1 MIRPDPGFRVGF
13 DVGGT
18 FTDFAL
24 QAGDGRLLTGKRLT
38 TPHDPARACVEGL
51 RELVAAAG
59 LDWPALT
66 QAVHGTTLG
75 SNVVIERKG
84 RNVALLTT
92 RGFRDVL
99 VIGREKRYQLYDLFI
114 EKPPPLVPRSRTREV
129 TERIAFDGEVL
140 TPLDEAEVRGV
151 VRALA
156 KDGITSLAICFLHA
170 YVNPA
175 HERRAAEIVREEA
188 PHIAV
193 SLSSDVSPVIR
204 EYERTSTT
212 VVNAYVMT
220 AVRDYL
226 ERLERALDDL
236 GYRGRLFVM
245 QSSGGIATAETMAR
259 FPVRMIESG
268 PAAGALMAAAYG
280 KLTGHRDLVA
290 FDMGGT
296 TAKLSLVV
304 EGRPQTIR
312 EFELHRVRLQP
323 GSGIPMNIQ
332 AIDLVEIGAG
342 GGSIARVG
350 MGVISVG
357 PDSAGADPGPI
368 CYGLGGSE
376 PTVTD
381 ANAVLGY
388 LNPDYFLGGRMRLD
402 VEAARR
408 GIEARIARP
417 LGLSVAQAA
426 WGIHQI
432 VNTNMELATRVV
444 SIERGYDPRR
454 LAFAAFG
461 GSGPVHGCRLA
472 QALGI
477 PRVILPAAAGVTSAI
492 GLLAADVKFDLSR
505 SYVTRL
511 GRLDAAYLRRIV
523 EEMVA
528 TGTEVVR
535 EAGVSGPLTV
545 ERTADLRYV
554 GQGYELTVALPDDPV
569 DDGIAARL
577 REAFNAVYAHR
588 YGYADPDAEVE
599 LITVGVAVLG
609 AGPEVRLPAHRPGTR
624 HVDEARKPDRAVYFP
639 ERGEYVPCPIYDR
652 GRLPTGARVAGPAV
666 VEEAESTTVLPPGA
680 LAEVDPWANLLVSF
694 EART

>member
-1 MIRPDPGFRVGF
+1 VGFRVGF

-24 QAGDGRLLTGKRLT
+24 QANDGRLLTGKRLT
-38 TPHDPARACVEGL
+38 TPDAPARACVEGL
-51 RELVAAAG
+51 RELVARAG
-59 LDWPALT
+59 LGWADLV

-84 RNVALLTT
+84 RNVGLLTT

-99 VIGREKRYQLYDLFI
+99 IIGREKRYQLYDLFI
-114 EKPPPLVPRSRTREV
+114 EKPAPLVPRSRIREV
-129 TERIAFDGEVL
+129 AERIAFDGEVL
-140 TPLDEAEVRGV
+140 VPLDEARLRETVRDLTQDGV
-151 VRALA
+151 A
-156 KDGITSLAICFLHA
+156 SLAICFLHS

-175 HERRAAEIVREEA
+175 HERRAAEIVREAA
-188 PHIAV
+188 PHVAV

-226 ERLERALDDL
+226 ERLEEALRQL
-236 GYRGRLFVM
+236 GYGGRLFVM
-245 QSSGGIATAETMAR
+245 QSGGGIATAETMAR

-280 KLTGHRDLVA
+280 ELTGHADLVA

-296 TAKLSLVV
+296 TAKLSLIA
-304 EGRPQTIR
+304 GGTPQTIR

-342 GGSIARVG
+342 GGSIARAE
-350 MGVISVG
+350 MGVIRVG
-357 PDSAGADPGPI
+357 PDSAGAAPGPI
-368 CYGLGGSE
+368 CYGLGGTE

-381 ANAVLGY
+381 ANLLLGY

-402 VEAARR
+402 VEGARR
-408 GIEARIARP
+408 GIETHVARP
-417 LGLSVAQAA
+417 LGLAVPEAA

-432 VNTNMELATRVV
+432 VTTNMELATRVV

-454 LAFAAFG
+454 LALAAFG

-477 PRVILPAAAGVTSAI
+477 PRAILPAAAGVTSAI
-492 GLLAADVKFDLSR
+492 GLLAAAVKFDLSR
-505 SYVTRL
+505 SCVTRL
-511 GRLDAAYLRRIV
+511 DALDPAYFARILAEMAAQ
-523 EEMVA
+523 
-528 TGTEVVR
+528 GTAVVR
-535 EAGVSGPLTV
+535 EAGAAGTISVG
-545 ERTADLRYV
+545 RAADMRYV
-554 GQGYELTVALPDDPV
+554 GQGYELSVPIPDGPVDGRTAVALR
-569 DDGIAARL
+569 AAFDR
-577 REAFNAVYAHR
+577 VYAHR
-588 YGYADPDAEVE
+588 YGYSDAKAAVE
-599 LITVGVAVLG
+599 LVTVAVTVTG
-609 AGPEVRLPAHRPGTR
+609 AGPEVRLPEHRPGTR
-624 HVDEARKPDRAVYFP
+624 DAAEARKPDRPVYFP
-639 ERGEYVPCPIYDR
+639 EGRGYVRCVVYDR
-652 GRLPTGARVAGPAV
+652 ARLPVGSRIDGPAV
-666 VEEAESTTVLPPGA
+666 VEEPESTTVLPPGTT
-680 LAEVDPWANLLVSF
+680 AEVDPWANLLVSV
-694 EART
+694 A

>member
-1 MIRPDPGFRVGF
+1 MPFRVGF

-24 QAGDGRLLTGKRLT
+24 QTDDGRLLTGKRLT
-38 TPHDPARACVEGL
+38 TPQDPARACIEGL
-51 RELVAAAG
+51 RELVAQAG
-59 LDWPALT
+59 LVVPDLA

-75 SNVVIERKG
+75 SNIVIERKG

-99 VIGREKRYQLYDLFI
+99 IIGREKRYQLYDLFI
-114 EKPPPLVPRSRTREV
+114 EKPAPLVPRSRIREV
-129 TERIAFDGEVL
+129 TERIGFDGEVL
-140 TPLDEAEVRGV
+140 RSLDEAELRTTVQG
-151 VRALA
+151 LA
-156 KDGITSLAICFLHA
+156 KAGVTSLAVCFLHA
-170 YVNPA
+170 YANPV

-188 PHIAV
+188 PGVAV

-220 AVRDYL
+220 AIRDYL
-226 ERLERALDDL
+226 EQLERALADL
-236 GYRGRLFVM
+236 GYTGRLFVM
-245 QSSGGIATAETMAR
+245 QSGGGIATAETMAR

-280 KLTGHRDLVA
+280 RLTSNPDLVA

-296 TAKLSLVV
+296 TAKLSLVA
-304 EGRPQTIR
+304 GGYPQTIG

-342 GGSIARVG
+342 GGSIARAEL
-350 MGVISVG
+350 GVITVG
-357 PDSAGADPGPI
+357 PDSAGADPGPM
-368 CYGLGGSE
+368 CYGLGGTA

-381 ANAVLGY
+381 ANLVLGY

-402 VEAARR
+402 LPGARH
-408 GIEARIARP
+408 GIEAAIAKP
-417 LGLSVAQAA
+417 LGLSVAEAA

-432 VNTNMELATRVV
+432 VTTNMELATRVV

-454 LAFAAFG
+454 LAFIAFG

-472 QALGI
+472 RALRI
-477 PRVILPAAAGVTSAI
+477 PQVILPSAAGVTSAI
-492 GLLAADVKFDLSR
+492 GLLAAEVKFDVSR

-511 GRLDAAYLRRIV
+511 GALDPGHLRGIL

-528 TGTEVVR
+528 AGTAVVR
-535 EAGVSGPLTV
+535 EAGIAGPLSV
-545 ERTADLRYV
+545 VRTADLHYV
-554 GQGYELTVALPDDPV
+554 GQGYELTVLLPDGEV
-569 DDGIAARL
+569 GETTAAAL
-577 REAFNAVYAHR
+577 REVFHGVYARR
-588 YGYADPDAEVE
+588 YGYADPKAEVE
-599 LITVGVAVLG
+599 LVTVGVTAVGL
-609 AGPEVRLPAHRPGTR
+609 GPEVRLPEHRPGTASAS
-624 HVDEARKPDRAVYFP
+624 DARKPDRQVYFP
-639 ERGEYVPCPIYDR
+639 ELGGYVPCPIYDR
-652 GRLPTGARVAGPAV
+652 ARLPAGARIAGPAV
-666 VEEAESTTVLPPGA
+666 VEEAESTTVLPPSA
-680 LAEVDPWANLLVSF
+680 VADVDRWGNLLVSF
-694 EART
+694 DDG